1 MAIKKAT
8 RKSQKNTVKKTTKK
22 KIVDKS
28 KIKKSAKKKT
38 QTKKVAAKKNI
49 KKLAKKKS
57 IKSKTTQSTS
67 KKSVR
72 KKAVKKSVVKKT
84 VKKPAKKKVA
94 KPSVKKPVKKKV
106 AKQSTKK
113 IVKKTS
119 SKKTASKAIK
129 KKLQKK
135 STKKNSE
142 SISVK
147 KVIKSASTNRPP
159 SKKKHTTTK
168 KPGITSKKPPK
179 LEKKST
185 HHGKQSSKA
194 GVSLTEVNLESKK
207 EKPRMIPED
216 IHPPTMPVDTSPEE
230 FTTPDDLRTT
240 AGAVEFSP
248 YKEVANET
256 YMNENQKQHFHDILS
271 KWKNQLM
278 SEVDSTVGHMKQE
291 ALSLPDPL
299 DRATQ
304 EEGFNLELRTRDRE
318 RKLIKKIEQS
328 LDDIDKGVY
337 GYCEECGVD
346 IGIRRLE
353 ARPTADKCIDCKTF
367 SEIRERQEGLS

>member
-1 MAIKKAT
+1 MAKTSAKKTLQSVTKKKSVKKSSKKPTHKKALKKKT
-8 RKSQKNTVKKTTKK
+8 AKTPQKKLKPESAKTLSQTKAQAGKKTT
-22 KIVDKS
+22 
-28 KIKKSAKKKT
+28 AKK
-38 QTKKVAAKKNI
+38 A
-49 KKLAKKKS
+49 
-57 IKSKTTQSTS
+57 
-67 KKSVR
+67 KKSV
-72 KKAVKKSVVKKT
+72 S
-84 VKKPAKKKVA
+84 
-94 KPSVKKPVKKKV
+94 
-106 AKQSTKK
+106 
-113 IVKKTS
+113 
-119 SKKTASKAIK
+119 
-129 KKLQKK
+129 
-135 STKKNSE
+135 
-142 SISVK
+142 
-147 KVIKSASTNRPP
+147 
-159 SKKKHTTTK
+159 
-168 KPGITSKKPPK
+168 
-179 LEKKST
+179 
-185 HHGKQSSKA
+185 HGKQNLSSK
-194 GVSLTEVNLESKK
+194 VSLQSNQLKPSI

-216 IHPPTMPVDTSPEE
+216 IHPPTMPVDDSPAE
-230 FTTPDDLRTT
+230 FTNPEDLRTT

-248 YKEVANET
+248 YQTNAHEE
-256 YMNENQKQHFHDILS
+256 YMNELQKEHFHNILA

>member
-1 MAIKKAT
+1 MIKKKPST
-8 RKSQKNTVKKTTKK
+8 RKTSQ
-22 KIVDKS
+22 
-28 KIKKSAKKKT
+28 A
-38 QTKKVAAKKNI
+38 
-49 KKLAKKKS
+49 
-57 IKSKTTQSTS
+57 TTQ
-67 KKSVR
+67 KR
-72 KKAVKKSVVKKT
+72 A
-84 VKKPAKKKVA
+84 
-94 KPSVKKPVKKKV
+94 
-106 AKQSTKK
+106 
-113 IVKKTS
+113 
-119 SKKTASKAIK
+119 SKKTETISSG
-129 KKLQKK
+129 KK
-135 STKKNSE
+135 STKKE
-142 SISVK
+142 TTQKITLIK
-147 KVIKSASTNRPP
+147 KTPLKK
-159 SKKKHTTTK
+159 SKKNDDHSKQK
-168 KPGITSKKPPK
+168 VTS
-179 LEKKST
+179 
-185 HHGKQSSKA
+185 Q
-194 GVSLTEVNLESKK
+194 VSLESNQSQPPI

-216 IHPPTMPVDTSPEE
+216 IHPPTMPVDTSPAE
-230 FTTPDDLRTT
+230 FTNPEDLRTT
-240 AGAVEFSP
+240 AGAVEFTP
-248 YKEVANET
+248 YETQPNEE
-256 YMNENQKQHFHDILS
+256 YMNEQQKEHFHNILT